1 MIINV
6 NPEIFR
12 QYDIRGIFNK
22 YLTAEVA
29 QAIGAAYGSFL
40 QIKTQSSKLKTQK
53 FKVSVGRDVRL
64 SSNVLRDALIQGII
78 STGVDVIDIGEC
90 PTPLQYFSIYHL
102 NLDGG
107 IMITGS
113 HNPPEFNGFKIT
125 IGRETIYGQAIQEIR
140 KIIEQG
146 AGGWGLRAGKTEH
159 YDIVP
164 AYIECLKKQFLKQS
178 LSNKHAI
185 KLIVDAGNGT
195 AGRIA
200 PELLRALGCDVTELF
215 CEPDGNFPNH
225 HPDPTIPENLKDLA
239 ETVKTKK
246 ADFGI
251 AYDGDADRIGVVDEN
266 GIIIWGDQLMIIFA
280 RDILNQKS
288 EVRSQKSEGK
298 LTFVGEVKCSQVM
311 YDEIERLGGNAVM
324 WKTGHSLIKSK
335 MKETGA
341 VLAGEMSGHMFFA
354 DRYFGYDDAI
364 YASCR
369 LAEIFSGYRLK
380 EQRIKFSNLL
390 SGLPKTYTTPEI
402 RVDCP
407 DDKKFGV
414 IDRLSEMLGQK
425 QENIPAIRD
434 IIGIDGLRIVFDNGW
449 ALIRASNTQPVL
461 VLRFEAATEQGLQEI
476 KTLVEGRLIKVM
488 AK

>member
-1 MIINV
+1 MITNV

-22 YLTAEVA
+22 DLTADVA
-29 QAIGAAYGSFL
+29 QAIGAAYGVCLNSK
-40 QIKTQSSKLKTQK
+40 IKARNSKL
-53 FKVSVGRDVRL
+53 KVSVGRDVRL

-78 STGVDVIDIGEC
+78 STGIDVIDIGEC

-125 IGRETIYGQAIQEIR
+125 VGRETIYGEAIQEIR
-140 KIIEQG
+140 RIIEQG
-146 AGGWGLRAGKTEH
+146 QGARGKGQGKTEN

-164 AYIECLKKQFLKQS
+164 EYIDYLKKQFLK
-178 LSNKHAI
+178 SNKHDI
-185 KLIVDAGNGT
+185 KLVVDAGNGT

-200 PELLRALGCDVTELF
+200 PKLLSALGCDVTELF
-215 CEPDGNFPNH
+215 CKPDGNFPNH
-225 HPDPTIPENLKDLA
+225 HPDPTLPENLKDLI
-239 ETVKTKK
+239 ETVKTQK

-266 GIIIWGDQLMIIFA
+266 GAIIWGDQLMIIFA
-280 RDILNQKS
+280 RDIL
-288 EVRSQKSEGK
+288 SQGSRVKGQGSDK
-298 LTFVGEVKCSQVM
+298 PVFVGEVKCSQVM
-311 YDEIERLGGNAVM
+311 YDEIERLGGNAIM

-369 LAEIFSGYRLK
+369 LTEILSKHRFKEPAVRFS
-380 EQRIKFSNLL
+380 SLL
-390 SGLPKTYTTPEI
+390 SGLPKTYATAEI

-414 IDRLSEMLGQK
+414 IDRLSETIGRK
-425 QENIPAIRD
+425 QENLVARD
-434 IIGIDGLRIVFDNGW
+434 IIRIDGLRLVFDNGW

-461 VLRFEAATEQGLQEI
+461 VLRFEAATEQGLHEI
-476 KTLVEGRLIKVM
+476 KTFVEVRLIKVM

>member
-1 MIINV
+1 MITNV

-12 QYDIRGIFNK
+12 QYDIRGIFDK
-22 YLTAEVA
+22 DLTADIAE
-29 QAIGAAYGSFL
+29 AIGAAYGIYL
-40 QIKTQSSKLKTQK
+40 NLKLKAQNSKL
-53 FKVSVGRDVRL
+53 KVSVGRDVRL
-64 SSNVLRDALIQGII
+64 SSNALRDALIQGII
-78 STGVDVIDIGEC
+78 STGIDVIDIGEC

-102 NLDGG
+102 SLDGG

-125 IGRETIYGQAIQEIR
+125 VGRETIYGEAIQEIR
-140 KIIEQG
+140 RIIEQG
-146 AGGWGLRAGKTEH
+146 AGGLGLGAGKIEN

-164 AYIECLKKQFLKQS
+164 AYVDYLKKQFSK
-178 LSNKHAI
+178 SNKPAI
-185 KLIVDAGNGT
+185 KLVVDAGNGT

-200 PELLRALGCDVTELF
+200 PELLRTLGCDVTELF

-225 HPDPTIPENLKDLA
+225 HPDPTLPENLKDLI
-239 ETVKTKK
+239 ETVKNQKT
-246 ADFGI
+246 DFGI

-266 GIIIWGDQLMIIFA
+266 GAIIWGDQLMIIFA
-280 RDILNQKS
+280 RDMMGQNS
-288 EVRSQKSEGK
+288 EK

-311 YDEIERLGGNAVM
+311 YEEIERLGGNAIM

-369 LAEIFSGYRLK
+369 LAEILSKHRYKEPAVRFS
-380 EQRIKFSNLL
+380 SLL
-390 SGLPKTYTTPEI
+390 SGLQKTYTTPEI

-407 DDKKFGV
+407 DDKKFEV
-414 IDRLSEMLGQK
+414 IDKLSEMLSQR

-434 IIGIDGLRIVFDNGW
+434 IIRIDGLRLVFDNGW

-461 VLRFEAATEQGLQEI
+461 VLRFEAATEQGLHEI
-476 KTLVEGRLIKVM
+476 KTFVEERLMKAM
-488 AK
+488 T

>member
-1 MIINV
+1 MITNV

-22 YLTAEVA
+22 DLTAEVA
-29 QAIGAAYGSFL
+29 QAIGAAYGIYL
-40 QIKTQSSKLKTQK
+40 NSKLKVGAGLKPAPT
-53 FKVSVGRDVRL
+53 VSVGRDVRL
-64 SSNVLRDALIQGII
+64 SSNTLRDALIQGIV
-78 STGVDVIDIGEC
+78 STGIDVIDIGEC

-102 NLDGG
+102 NLNGG

-125 IGRETIYGQAIQEIR
+125 VGRETIYGEEIQEIR
-140 KIIEQG
+140 RIIEQG
-146 AGGWGLRAGKTEH
+146 QGPAPAGFKQGARGKGQGKTEN

-164 AYIECLKKQFLKQS
+164 AYIDYLKKQFLK
-178 LSNKHAI
+178 SNKHAVKI
-185 KLIVDAGNGT
+185 VVDAGNGT

-200 PELLRALGCDVTELF
+200 PAILRAIGCDVTELF

-239 ETVKTKK
+239 KTVKAQK

-266 GIIIWGDQLMIIFA
+266 GAIIWGDQLMIIFA
-280 RDILNQKS
+280 RNILNQKS
-288 EVRSQKSEGK
+288 EEKPA
-298 LTFVGEVKCSQVM
+298 FVGEVKCSQVM
-311 YDEIERLGGNAVM
+311 YDEIKKLGGNAIM

-369 LAEIFSGYRLK
+369 LAEILSQHRYKEPAVRFS
-380 EQRIKFSNLL
+380 SLL
-390 SGLPKTYTTPEI
+390 SGLQKTYTTPEI

-414 IDRLSEMLGQK
+414 IERLSETIDLK
-425 QENIPAIRD
+425 QENIVVKD
-434 IIGIDGLRIVFDNGW
+434 IIRIDGLRLVFDNGW

-461 VLRFEAATEQGLQEI
+461 VLRFEAATEQELQEI
-476 KTLVEGRLIKVM
+476 KTFVETRLSKVLS
-488 AK
+488 